1 MSQSAG
7 KFAHLFSELRRRRV
21 LRVVIPY
28 LAGCWVLLQLGS
40 ILFPVLGANQTAF
53 YVLVG
58 VLVALLPV
66 VTAIAWVYQLTPHGL
81 VRTPPF
87 VERRVLN
94 NIPPTLDRR
103 ATLKHATKHGSTS
116 GWSIYAQSGPT
127 EGLEYC
133 ITKPIVIGRAI
144 ECDLTVLRSYIS
156 RNHAE
161 LKIEDGVLW
170 VHDLGSSNGT
180 LVNGVRI
187 NGSHAL
193 SHGDELRFKDVVF
206 QVREDRS
213 QFKSDAMLNQTMF
226 IDKPETS

>member
-1 MSQSAG
+1 MSQPTG
-7 KFAHLFSELRRRRV
+7 TFARFLSELRRRRV
-21 LRVVIPY
+21 LRVIIPY
-28 LAGCWVLLQLGS
+28 LAGCWILLQLGS
-40 ILFPVLGANQTAF
+40 IMFPVLGAKNTAF
-53 YVLVG
+53 WVLVG
-58 VLVALLPV
+58 VLGTLLPL

-103 ATLKHATKHGSTS
+103 ASLKRGISHCTS
-116 GWSIYAQSGPT
+116 GWSIYAQSGPI

-133 ITKPIVIGRAI
+133 VANPIVIGRAI

-161 LKIEDGVLW
+161 LRVEDGVLW
-170 VHDLGSSNGT
+170 VRDLGSSNGT

-187 NGSHAL
+187 NGLHAL
-193 SHGDELRFKDVVF
+193 SHGDELRFKDVAF

-213 QFKSDAMLNQTMF
+213 QFKSDALLNQTMF
-226 IDKPETS
+226 IDKPEVG